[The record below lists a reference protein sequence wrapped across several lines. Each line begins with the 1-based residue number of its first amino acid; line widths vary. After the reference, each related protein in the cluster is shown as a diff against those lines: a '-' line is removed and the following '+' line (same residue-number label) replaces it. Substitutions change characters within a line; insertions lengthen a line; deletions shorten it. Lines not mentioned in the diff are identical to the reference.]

1 MENIFNRKIIFS
13 RKKRIN
19 FNNALYLKIQ
29 ETIIEDLS
37 DYLFIFQN
45 AEKIKNILFLNGELN
60 GGSNN
65 LNFDIFKNAEINNL
79 CFLENDL
86 DNVELLRCTKK
97 TDLIIGINSF
107 HNVNY
112 LEHYFNAVNCCLNHD
127 GVFCG
132 NFFGN
137 GNLSELK
144 KIIITND
151 AEFSNKIYPRF
162 NPTVSPESVIGLL
175 QKSNFKNITIS
186 SETINFEFNF
196 KNAINF
202 LKAINENNYV
212 CQMQKSA
219 PNRKI
224 FTENIPEK
232 ITLDFDIIKFYCSK

>member
-37 DYLFIFQN
+37 DYLFIFNN
-45 AEKIKNILFLNGELN
+45 AEKIKKILFLNEE
-60 GGSNN
+60 NN
-65 LNFDIFKNAEINNL
+65 DLKLDIFNGAKLNSL
-79 CFLENDL
+79 LFLENDL
-86 DNVELLRCTKK
+86 LNIELLAECEKS
-97 TDLIIGINSF
+97 DLIIGINSF

-112 LEHYFNAVNCCLNHD
+112 LENYFNSIKKCLND
-127 GVFCG
+127 GGVFCG

-137 GNLSELK
+137 DNLSELK

-151 AEFSNKIYPRF
+151 SEFSQKIYPRF
-162 NPTVSPESVIGLL
+162 NPTISPESIIGIL
-175 QKSNFKNITIS
+175 QKFNFQNITIA
-186 SETINFEFNF
+186 SEKINFEFNF
-196 KNAINF
+196 TDAMNF
-202 LKAINENNYV
+202 LKSINERNYIH
-212 CQMQKSA
+212 QMQKSA